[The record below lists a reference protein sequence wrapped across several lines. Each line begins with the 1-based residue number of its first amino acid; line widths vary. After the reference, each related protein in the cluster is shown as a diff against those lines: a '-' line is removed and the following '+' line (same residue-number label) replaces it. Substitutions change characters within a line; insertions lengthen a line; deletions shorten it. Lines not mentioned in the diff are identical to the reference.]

1 MFIIDNAINIKY
13 YYILILC
20 YKSPLIIIYII
31 YIEYILLNL
40 ICILNSN
47 QYTKPNIYINLY
59 FLTSKTKTY
68 NLTHIS
74 PYTHILLFINI

>member
-13 YYILILC
+13 YHILILC

-40 ICILNSN
+40 ICILN
-47 QYTKPNIYINLY
+47 
-59 FLTSKTKTY
+59 
-68 NLTHIS
+68 
-74 PYTHILLFINI
+74 